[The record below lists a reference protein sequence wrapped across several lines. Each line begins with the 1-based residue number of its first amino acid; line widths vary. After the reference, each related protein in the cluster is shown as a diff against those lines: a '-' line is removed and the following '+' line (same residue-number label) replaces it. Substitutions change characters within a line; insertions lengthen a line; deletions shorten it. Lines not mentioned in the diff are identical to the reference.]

1 MSDEPAGEPYLAPY
15 IRGWQAMEREIMSD
29 DDNVIPTSPL
39 VPVRL
44 TAPAGV
50 LRAEY
55 SDGTAWWWD
64 RSTWDWIKDTSRGW
78 DALG

>member
-1 MSDEPAGEPYLAPY
+1 MWHSEWGKETTNADPLPVLPSTEQPYDGPKL
-15 IRGWQAMEREIMSD
+15 
-29 DDNVIPTSPL
+29 
-39 VPVRL
+39 VRL

-55 SDGTAWWWD
+55 GDGSAWWYDSGYWV
-64 RSTWDWIKDTSRGW
+64 RDTSRGW